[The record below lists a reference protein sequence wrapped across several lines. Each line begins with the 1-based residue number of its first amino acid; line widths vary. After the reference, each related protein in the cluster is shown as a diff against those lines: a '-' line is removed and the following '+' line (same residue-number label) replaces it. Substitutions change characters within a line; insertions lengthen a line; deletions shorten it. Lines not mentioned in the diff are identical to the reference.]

1 MLVKCNALCK
11 LSDGTTDA
19 SLDTE
24 TNEAVCNE
32 CGENLSGVSEY
43 SKLSMKMNGD
53 IIRTKKK
60 RAFVFHCQTCDDH
73 VETTFSNSRLV
84 GKVCPNLGKGCKINV
99 TKHMAQAVR
108 DAEVLQEKIESKE
121 KEVSTNE

>member
-19 SLDTE
+19 SLDVE
-24 TNEAVCNE
+24 TNEAMCNE
-32 CGENLSGVSEY
+32 CGEVLSGVSEY

-73 VETTFSNSRLV
+73 VETMFSNSRLV
-84 GKVCPNLGKGCKINV
+84 GKVCPNLGEGCKINV
-99 TKHMAQAVR
+99 TNHMARAIR
-108 DAEVLQEKIESKE
+108 DAQLQQEKLKENRDEVLADE
-121 KEVSTNE
+121 